1 MNKIFYE
8 CKDFIL
14 YLSFVDFE
22 FRKQR
27 TITDL
32 EIISYE
38 EFIREIDTLPDK
50 SQVWKRLTIIEAGKL
65 AGILSEV
72 A

>member
-38 EFIREIDTLPDK
+38 EFIREIDTLTDK
-50 SQVWKRLTIIEAGKL
+50 SQVLKRLTIIEAGKL